1 MIFLKWSSQTVNQD
15 HQGFQR
21 PWNMFETTDLRLHLR
36 VPSPKLPCLAVDA
49 ADIALNPQS
58 PVESCDSWEITWC
71 KSGTQNKHRSLLQ
84 KIPEPKKKNSANL
97 MMSLS
102 QQFERWPD
110 ALCLSLD
117 PRASWSSLWLEPGK
131 SSGSG
136 SQQTRRQPQHHRST
150 KLLGRPWQSDPNTS
164 KEKSWEVLALLA
176 ASLVLALAMWLSDG
190 FLAHS

>member
-84 KIPEPKKKNSANL
+84 KIPEPKKKTRQISWCLSPSSLKGDPMHSAWVWIQELLEAAFDSSQVSLPDLVRSKPGANL
-97 MMSLS
+97 NTI
-102 QQFERWPD
+102 
-110 ALCLSLD
+110 D
-117 PRASWSSLWLEPGK
+117 PRNCWEDPDKVIQIHQKKKAERCWLFWQPLW
-131 SSGSG
+131 
-136 SQQTRRQPQHHRST
+136 
-150 KLLGRPWQSDPNTS
+150 
-164 KEKSWEVLALLA
+164 
-176 ASLVLALAMWLSDG
+176 
-190 FLAHS
+190 F